1 MKKHKSHARHV
12 FNFLEKNYGV
22 TIVFND
28 DDTSNKRG
36 TDRKSSGTFT
46 NTAGRLSNMSKN
58 SEQTSEIVPPN
69 IG

>member
-22 TIVFND
+22 TVVFND
-28 DDTSNKRG
+28 DETGSKRG
-36 TDRKSSGTFT
+36 TDRKSSGNFT

-58 SEQTSEIVPPN
+58 SEKNSEMSASN
-69 IG
+69 